1 VRIDP
6 STNSVTAR
14 IAVGGNPEDVV
25 LAAGAAWVPNENG
38 TVSRIDPATNAV
50 TARIR
55 VGADPDNAVFC
66 RGRLWVSSLRGPR
79 LYVLN
84 PATNAAAARVRV
96 GTGTVG
102 LACSRALWVANY
114 DTGQVLKIDLRRRR
128 VLRRIDV
135 GVQPREVELGAGAL
149 WVSNQGSGT
158 VSRIRP

>member
-1 VRIDP
+1 
-6 STNSVTAR
+6 
-14 IAVGGNPEDVV
+14 V

-50 TARIR
+50 TATIR

-79 LYVLN
+79 LYVID
-84 PATNAAAARVRV
+84 PAKSAVSARVRV
-96 GTGTVG
+96 GTGSVG
-102 LACSRALWVANY
+102 LACSRVLWVANY
-114 DTGQVLKIDLRRRR
+114 DTGQVLKIDLAHRR
-128 VLRRIDV
+128 VLRRLAV
-135 GVQPREVELGAGAL
+135 GVQPREVELGAGAV